1 MQPSREPWEA
11 AARLASPLTPRP
23 ASALPISLSP
33 HRERETGWFVCSK
46 AQTLFTAAVRSRDSA
61 VKMNCQIKDLYK
73 YKKNKKQSTLKKCQ
87 PNNCLWRA
95 LFQLIGREK
104 GEKRSSHP
112 KNEIKLG
119 LNQLNR
125 CSPFSVTGS
134 NYPKQTQ
141 RCITVT
147 NDFKTTK
154 LATNAKSQKEG
165 LKKKKKVTTTGY

>member
-33 HRERETGWFVCSK
+33 HREREKPADLFVPKHKLSPPQWFVQETRLWK
-46 AQTLFTAAVRSRDSA
+46 WIAKLKIFTNA
-61 VKMNCQIKDLYK
+61 
-73 YKKNKKQSTLKKCQ
+73 KKKEEEKSTLKKCQ

-104 GEKRSSHP
+104 GEKRGSHP

-119 LNQLNR
+119 LNQLNL
-125 CSPFSVTGS
+125 CSPFSVTAS

-147 NDFKTTK
+147 NDFKTGK
-154 LATNAKSQKEG
+154 LVLQQMQSHRR
-165 LKKKKKVTTTGY
+165 KV